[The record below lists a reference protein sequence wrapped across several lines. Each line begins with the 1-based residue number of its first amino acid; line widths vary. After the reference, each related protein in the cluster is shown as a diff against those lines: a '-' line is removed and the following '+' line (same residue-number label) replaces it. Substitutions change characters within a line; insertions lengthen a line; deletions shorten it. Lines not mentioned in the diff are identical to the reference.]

1 MTDKV
6 KLFDSEI
13 SKCLSCKDFESIN
26 KLFVAENFSVTDLL
40 VFYKRKNK
48 PFASRLFSISEFW
61 NSKLPHLHL
70 RAIMESDFKIS
81 FLESYFLCDSNCSN
95 ELNQHLAIV
104 AKQDFTKFIK
114 LWEVFNKPN
123 FFNSL
128 QNIAKIDAEIE
139 IFVKELDI
147 IKKAQLKIKEQEE
160 ADKIIL
166 EQFSLGELVISFS
179 LYYYNF
185 KQNPQIFGNKK
196 VQTSIEMTLVNEL
209 NAVFDLFKGK
219 NNILFQFESNEE
231 LQKEFQRN
239 EAPHHTL
246 GKQGL
251 WIPIEE
257 KYKFLYSI
265 IDRIIERSS
274 WKGKIQL
281 YLSGYV
287 DFENLILNPALL
299 KSNNNYRIFKINDS
313 KSLPEESYFID
324 LKIEDIYNGKIL
336 SNIDITTSLKCLKFY
351 GIPEVIKN
359 NGKEIE
365 IKKVL
370 QLLRCFS
377 VYKGP
382 AERTISDEKSYVIMN
397 QGDKQFVDLFG
408 SNESI
413 SLFDF
418 EKLSKGV
425 SEYFKWTDQETEEIL
440 DFLTLDLTSSSFPHS
455 WLSKPFLKSGNQV
468 IWLGSF
474 LKDRRWENILLNKLK
489 RDNDFVTV
497 VNSISANFE
506 SIIENLFKC
515 NSFKTL
521 LSWPYK
527 SINGQTG
534 DFDVLAYKDN
544 SLIICEAKMGVRSDA
559 FVHAAKTT
567 AIRLEVLATGQ
578 LEKAIRNIE
587 ENWPELSLE
596 LGISEPIE
604 IKDINI
610 IPLIVTDNFEG
621 DLRLY
626 KDGILK
632 TSLLELEVNLKN
644 KKKEL
649 LEMYLLMQVSM
660 NPANINYKE
669 NNHRFKNWDLWK
681 GENECSVEILIDN
694 IKSNAIWKEL
704 ETVWKFDDVKFLLH
718 Y

>member
-13 SKCLSCKDFESIN
+13 SEYLSCKDFESID
-26 KLFVAENFSVTDLL
+26 KLFVAENFSLTDLL

-48 PFASRLFSISEFW
+48 SLASRLFSIAEFW
-61 NSKLPHLHL
+61 NSKLPHFHL
-70 RAIMESDFKIS
+70 QAIMESDFKIS
-81 FLESYFLCDSNCSN
+81 FLESYFLCDSNCNN

-139 IFVKELDI
+139 VFVKELDI
-147 IKKAQLKIKEQEE
+147 IIKAQQKIKQQEE

-166 EQFSLGELVISFS
+166 EQFSLGELVMAFS

-185 KQNPQIFGNKK
+185 KQNPQVFGNKK
-196 VQTSIEMTLVNEL
+196 VQTSIEMTLVIEL

-219 NNILFQFESNEE
+219 NSILFQFESNEE
-231 LQKEFQRN
+231 LQKEFRRN

-251 WIPIEE
+251 WVPIEE

-274 WKGKIQL
+274 WKGKVQL

-287 DFENLILNPALL
+287 DFETLILNPAPL

-324 LKIEDIYNGKIL
+324 LKIEDLSKGKIL

-351 GIPEVIKN
+351 GIPDVIKN

-382 AERTISDEKSYVIMN
+382 LERVILPDRSFVEMN
-397 QGDKQFVDLFG
+397 KGNKYFIDLFG

-413 SLFDF
+413 SLFDL

-425 SEYFKWTDQETEEIL
+425 AEYFKWTEQETEEIL
-440 DFLTLDLTSSSFPHS
+440 DFLTFDLTSSSFPHS
-455 WLSKPFLKSGNQV
+455 WLSKPFFKSGKQV

-474 LKDRRWENILLNKLK
+474 LKERRWENIFLNRLK
-489 RDNDFVTV
+489 TGTRIREIA
-497 VNSISANFE
+497 SNFE
-506 SIIENLFKC
+506 KKIEELFNN
-515 NSFKTL
+515 NSFKTISSL
-521 LSWPYK
+521 PFRSF
-527 SINGQTG
+527 NGQSG
-534 DFDVLAYKDN
+534 DFDVLAFKDN
-544 SLIICEAKMGVRSDA
+544 NLIVCEAKSGIRSDE
-559 FVHAAKTT
+559 FDHAAMTEAT
-567 AIRLEVLATGQ
+567 RLECVAVGQ
-578 LEKAIRNIE
+578 LKKAIHNIE

-610 IPLIVTDNFEG
+610 YPLIVTDNFEG

-704 ETVWKFDDVKFLLH
+704 ETIWKFDDVKFLLH